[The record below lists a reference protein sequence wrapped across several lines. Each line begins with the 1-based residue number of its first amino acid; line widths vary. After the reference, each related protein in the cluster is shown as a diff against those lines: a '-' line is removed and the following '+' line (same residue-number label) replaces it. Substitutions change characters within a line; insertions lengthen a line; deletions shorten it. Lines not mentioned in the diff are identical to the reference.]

1 MANYYSYFDDSA
13 AGQNTRDQIDEESA
27 IFGMGVSQ
35 DINCGIITATAG
47 NFSGNVSVGGT
58 LTYDDVK
65 NVDSIGLITARSG
78 IDVTG
83 GQLTVGVAFSVG
95 AAGVVTAT
103 SYYGDGS
110 ALTGVSGVGNTD
122 YVVSIATTTGDLN
135 VSGVAT
141 IGTGVTVYGNAG
153 IVSATSFHGDGSSLS
168 GLSGGFSNMVVLTS
182 GTSWSVPAGIKKI
195 KVFCTGAG
203 GGGGYS
209 NDTHKAS
216 GSGGAGGTTIHYF
229 DTTAGGSAT
238 YAIGAAGAKSTSESS
253 LGTTGGDST
262 FAYGGTT
269 ITGGGGQGGG
279 GTSTSGAI
287 NQGGAGGTSSGGTLN
302 LIGGSGG
309 SGGFAA
315 INGSTKV
322 PLMLPGASY
331 WGGTGRPGG
340 YESSSNGATPANIGC
355 GGIGGKNWNGTDG
368 SAGLIVI
375 EY

>member
-35 DINCGIITATAG
+35 DINCGIITATKFSGSFVGIITGGNDIVAG
-47 NFSGNVSVGGT
+47 IITATSGSFSGNVSVGGT

-83 GQLTVGVAFSVG
+83 GEIKVGTALTVAS
-95 AAGVVTAT
+95 T
-103 SYYGDGS
+103 S
-110 ALTGVSGVGNTD
+110 GVSTFSNNLHV
-122 YVVSIATTTGDLN
+122 
-135 VSGVAT
+135 
-141 IGTGVTVYGNAG
+141 GTGVTILASSG

-203 GGGGYS
+203 GGGGTS
-209 NDTHKAS
+209 NDTYKAG

-238 YAIGAAGAKSTSESS
+238 YAIGAAGAKSDGEGS

-269 ITGGGGQGGG
+269 VTGGGGQGGG
-279 GTSTSGAI
+279 GSSTAGAI

-302 LIGGSGG
+302 LIGGAGG
-309 SGGFAA
+309 SGGAGA
-315 INGSTKV
+315 PSQGAEKV
-322 PLMLPGASY
+322 MPMLPGASY

>member
-35 DINCGIITATAG
+35 DINCGIITA
-47 NFSGNVSVGGT
+47 
-58 LTYDDVK
+58 
-65 NVDSIGLITARSG
+65 RSG
-78 IDVTG
+78 IAVTG
-83 GQLTVGVAFSVG
+83 GQLTVGAAFSVG
-95 AAGVVTAT
+95 AAGVVTAV

-110 ALTGVSGVGNTD
+110 ALTGVGNTD

-238 YAIGAAGAKSTSESS
+238 YAIGSGGSKSTSASS